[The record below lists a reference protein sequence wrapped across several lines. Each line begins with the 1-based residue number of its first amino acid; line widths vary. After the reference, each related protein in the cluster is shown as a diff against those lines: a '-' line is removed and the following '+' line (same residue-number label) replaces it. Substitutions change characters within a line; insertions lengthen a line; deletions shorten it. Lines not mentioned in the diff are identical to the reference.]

1 MPPDAPLTNDQA
13 AENEPS
19 PRHPYYYH
27 RPGIPL
33 LFSLI
38 AGIIAGRY
46 TPVPGLTMV
55 AWLIVFACM
64 GLLIRSIYKQTP
76 VIYAPLSLFF
86 ALGWLAISSF
96 LPPAFPPEPVLPYLD
111 EKPVA
116 FSGTVYEPPVE
127 QGFRTR
133 CVLEDLHVYPDGDM
147 QTPVSLPGRLQLT
160 VYGDAPDILP
170 GVHIAANRPIRS
182 LRNFNNPGGFDYK
195 QFMAYKGIWGT
206 AWDNGS
212 RITVTPK
219 DSSPSLFLSVSAMR
233 MAVDDAIASVSQ
245 GDTRAVLSAL
255 VVGKRALISPSLRD
269 SFSRAGVSHL
279 LAISGLHVGIVATVS
294 FFLCAAVFGRIPFLL
309 KRAFVKKA
317 AALLSMLFVLGYGML
332 AGMSPSTQRAVIM
345 ICILLFAYLFDRQY
359 NPANTLALAALGI
372 LAIFPQ
378 SLFNISFQLSF
389 AAVTAI
395 FMGLHYVPLPSK
407 TGDERLK
414 KRFGRIVGGFVW
426 VSVLA
431 IIGTMPIVAH
441 YFNQVT
447 VLGIAANLVLV
458 PLIGFIVVP
467 LALASSMLYFI
478 VPPVALYGLSGADS
492 LLTAALFIVAR
503 ISAFPYG
510 SFKTVTPSVIEMACV
525 YALLISL
532 PMLAASSG
540 DKRLSAAPKKAMTA
554 VTLLA
559 IVVLIADVGYWINRR
574 YWHNDLIVTHLDVG
588 QGNAALVEMPGGR
601 TMLVDGGGFSDNA
614 SFDVGALIVAPYL
627 WRNKIRSIDKVV
639 LSHPHSDHINGLLYI
654 LDNFNIG
661 KVISTHYPADTAN
674 YRRFIE
680 IIQERDIFHPPF
692 SDIRESKRINGVDVD
707 IYYPPLNRAPDMA
720 PANLNNGSIVLK
732 LTYGGTSFL
741 FPGDLERAAEAEV
754 VRLAGDRLDADHLLS
769 PHHGSSTSSTRG
781 FLAAVDPKTVVVS
794 ARSDRFGFPAE
805 DVMERYNKR
814 GYDVYKTE
822 KHGAVRIIVR
832 DDKAVV
838 LPTVRGQQR

>member
-1 MPPDAPLTNDQA
+1 M
-13 AENEPS
+13 
-19 PRHPYYYH
+19 
-27 RPGIPL
+27 
-33 LFSLI
+33 
-38 AGIIAGRY
+38 
-46 TPVPGLTMV
+46 PGLAIA
-55 AWLIVFACM
+55 AWIVVFVCM
-64 GLLIRSIYKQTP
+64 AVLIRSIFKQKP
-76 VIYAPLSLFF
+76 VMVAPLSLFF

-96 LPPAFPPEPVLPYLD
+96 LPPAFPPETVLPYID

-133 CVLEDLHVYPDGDM
+133 CVLDDLHVYPDGDM
-147 QTPVSLPGRLQLT
+147 QTPVSLPGRIQLT

-170 GVHIAANRPIRS
+170 GFHITANRPIRS
-182 LRNFNNPGGFDYK
+182 LRNFSNPGGFDYK
-195 QFMAYKGIWGT
+195 RFMAYKGIWGT
-206 AWDNGS
+206 AWDNSS

-219 DSSPSLFLSVSAMR
+219 DTAPSLFLSVSAMR
-233 MAVDDAIASVSQ
+233 MAVDDAIASVSE

-255 VVGKRALISPSLRD
+255 VVGKRTLISPSLRE

-294 FFLCAAVFGRIPFLL
+294 FFLCTAVFGRIPFLL
-309 KRAFVKKA
+309 KRALVKKA
-317 AALLSMLFVLGYGML
+317 AALLSMLFVLGYGMM

-395 FMGLHYVPLPSK
+395 FMGLHYVPLPPK
-407 TGDERLK
+407 TGDEGLK
-414 KRFGRIVGGFVW
+414 KHVRRIVVGFVW

-431 IIGTMPIVAH
+431 IIGTTPIVAH

-467 LALASSMLYFI
+467 LALASSVLYFI
-478 VPPVALYGLSGADS
+478 VQPVALYGLSAADS
-492 LLTAALFIVAR
+492 LLTAALFIVER
-503 ISAFPYG
+503 ISALPFG

-532 PMLAASSG
+532 PMLLASAG
-540 DKRLSAAPKKAMTA
+540 KRSLPAAPKKAVAA

-559 IVVLIADVGYWINRR
+559 IVVLIADVGYWVHRR

-588 QGNAALVEMPGGR
+588 QGNAALVEMPAGR

-614 SFDVGALIVAPYL
+614 SFDVGELIVAPFL
-627 WRNKIRSIDKVV
+627 WRNKIASIDKVI
-639 LSHPHSDHINGLLYI
+639 LSHPHADHINGLLYI

-674 YRRFIE
+674 YRRFLE
-680 IIQERDIFHPPF
+680 IIEERGIPHPPF
-692 SDIRESKRINGVDVD
+692 SDLRQTKHINDVEMD
-707 IYYPPLNRAPDMA
+707 IYYPPLNRTPDMA

-732 LTYGGTSFL
+732 LTYDGTSFL
-741 FPGDLERAAEAEV
+741 FPGDVETAAEAEV

-769 PHHGSSTSSTRG
+769 PHHGSNTSSTSG
-781 FLAAVDPKTVVVS
+781 FLDAVDPKTIVVS
-794 ARSDRFGFPAE
+794 ARSDRFGFPAAE
-805 DVMERYNKR
+805 VLKRYNRR

-832 DDKAVV
+832 NGKAGV
-838 LPTVRGQQR
+838 LPTLRGQQR